1 MKSKILAALSI
12 GALFVG
18 ASVSAQTTS
27 RGTTASTLP
36 ELPTSV
42 LSPRITAG
50 RDSSRTYD
58 AQALRFESRWG
69 GVDIIRGAGGR
80 VVGTVGWF
88 RSFDV
93 EKLVESSPHAITEAR
108 VFQQN
113 SFRGS
118 LAGGI
123 GAATL
128 GIGIIVASTSSNNAA
143 SPILI
148 IAGAGAIGWGAQHIN
163 RAYSALSRSLW
174 WYNRDLRADLPLS
187 PAAVTRPSRETNQ
200 R

>member
-18 ASVSAQTTS
+18 ASVSAQTAS
-27 RGTTASTLP
+27 RGTKAATLP

-69 GVDIIRGAGGR
+69 SVDIIRGAGGR

-88 RSFDV
+88 RNFDV
-93 EKLVESSPHAITEAR
+93 EKLVESSP
-108 VFQQN
+108 
-113 SFRGS
+113 
-118 LAGGI
+118 
-123 GAATL
+123 
-128 GIGIIVASTSSNNAA
+128 
-143 SPILI
+143 
-148 IAGAGAIGWGAQHIN
+148 
-163 RAYSALSRSLW
+163 
-174 WYNRDLRADLPLS
+174 
-187 PAAVTRPSRETNQ
+187 
-200 R
+200 